1 MTNDNKY
8 RIGLGLKVI
17 ALLLWA
23 FLTIATCAGVWNYNP
38 ETTIVVASVALL
50 IVNGYAIVRKILAI
64 KPKELEDPHFE
75 NPVDLVKRGG
85 KE

>member
-23 FLTIATCAGVWNYNP
+23 FLTIATCAGVWNFCK
-38 ETTIVVASVALL
+38 ETTVIIASVALL
-50 IVNGYAIVRKILAI
+50 IVNGYAILRKALAI

-75 NPVDLVKRGG
+75 NPVDLVDRGG